1 MDITLTLGETCMLLI
16 AIALFILLL
25 YCISLIRNLIPSIKS
40 LSKVMKDVETIT
52 ECASKSTQSAEA
64 VVSDVMDIT
73 SSLVSSVKERTGLLG
88 QISSIAMAVKAIL
101 SILSDRNPDSQ
112 ANESCPAADKPD
124 TSCCRENNAEEKK
137 E

>member
-25 YCISLIRNLIPSIKS
+25 YCISLIRNLIPSVKS
-40 LSKVMKDVETIT
+40 LSKVMKDVQTIT

-101 SILSDRNPDSQ
+101 SLLSDRNPDNQ
-112 ANESCPAADKPD
+112 ADEKCPSSDKPEA
-124 TSCCRENNAEEKK
+124 SCCRENSTGEE
-137 E
+137 